1 MKVLSFKREP
11 SDDEGARRASEESD
25 GSSVRKRLPDPEVKE
40 KASRRRFTAAYK
52 LRILEE
58 VNACKGDGDIGALLR
73 REGLYSSHLA
83 LWRRQKAEIGRKGMS
98 SKRRGRKE
106 LSDEEI
112 RMRELEKENQQ
123 LRNRLKKAE
132 MIIEI
137 QKKTSELLGLE
148 LESRN
153 DSEGN

>member
-1 MKVLSFKREP
+1 MKVLSFRSEP

-25 GSSVRKRLPDPEVKE
+25 GSSVRKVAPDPEVKE
-40 KASRRRFTAAYK
+40 KASRRRFTSAYK
-52 LRILEE
+52 LRVLEE
-58 VNACKGDGDIGALLR
+58 ADACKGDGDIGALLR

-83 LWRRQKAEIGRKGMS
+83 LWRRQRTEIGRKGMNGR
-98 SKRRGRKE
+98 KRGRKE
-106 LSDEEI
+106 LSEEDI
-112 RMRELEKENQQ
+112 RLKELEKENRQ

-148 LESRN
+148 LESKN
-153 DSEGN
+153 DSESS